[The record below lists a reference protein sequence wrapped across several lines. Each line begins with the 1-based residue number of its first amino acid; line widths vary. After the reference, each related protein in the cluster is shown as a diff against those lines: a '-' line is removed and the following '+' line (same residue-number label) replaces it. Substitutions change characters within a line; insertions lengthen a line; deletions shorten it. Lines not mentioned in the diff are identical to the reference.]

1 MSKILTILLA
11 IMFAAVGVFAQS
23 ENNLKQQSE
32 GKRVTRKYIV
42 SSSHR
47 HVTVELGPRTT
58 YIKEGLSAQAVV
70 RLLGQPVAVVER
82 TENGKTVTS
91 YEFTRSQGRI
101 LTVEFVDN
109 SLVRSRTSEVLTMR
123 PKASS

>member
-11 IMFAAVGVFAQS
+11 IIFAAVGVFAQS

-47 HVTVELGPRTT
+47 HVIVELGPRTT

-70 RLLGQPVAVVER
+70 RLLGQPVAVFET
-82 TENGKTVTS
+82 TENGKVVTS